1 MKKILIV
8 SLMLLTCM
16 GILVACG
23 EQNKYDEAIDS
34 CIKHEFEYWKDNY
47 SETEAKQIK
56 RENAEIKVYDDGKY
70 IKLKFPKVQYETE
83 YKKDSDGNYSLPSS
97 DEREY
102 IENDAKLVYYEKKGK
117 SQKIQK

>member
-1 MKKILIV
+1 MKKVLIV
-8 SLMLLTCM
+8 SLMLLACM
-16 GILVACG
+16 GILVGCG
-23 EQNKYDEAIDS
+23 EQDKYNEAIDS
-34 CIKHEFEYWKDNY
+34 CIKNEFEYWKDNY
-47 SETEAKQIK
+47 SEKEAKQIK

-70 IKLKFPKVQYETE
+70 IKLKFPKVEYETE

-117 SQKIQK
+117 TQKIQN